1 LFLIRSLIWIGVLFM
16 VVAGAVAGVR
26 AVGQT
31 APLTPTYLQ
40 TGACEQPCWQGLRP
54 GMDYIDHVMDQASR
68 GSPYSARTT
77 DYGDGIAQSFELS
90 TYGVLTLADV
100 IHEFGPPERV
110 SCLGTDHS
118 SLFPGEPWVMSAQLY
133 FAGGLVVVDVVRP
146 DTYTRLTPDMR
157 VRAVQY
163 FAPGDPVYPIGQTTA
178 WYGFASTHRRYR
190 DCHP

>member
-1 LFLIRSLIWIGVLFM
+1 LFIIRPLIWIGSLFVLA
-16 VVAGAVAGVR
+16 AGVVAGVR

-40 TGACEQPCWQGLRP
+40 TGACEQPCWQGMRP
-54 GMDYIDHVMDQASR
+54 GLDYIDHVMDQVGR

-90 TYGVLTLADV
+90 TYGALTLADV
-100 IHEFGPPERV
+100 IHEFGTPERV
-110 SCLGTDHS
+110 GCLGTDHS
-118 SLFPGEPWVMSAQLY
+118 SLYPGQQWVMSAQLY
-133 FAGGLVVVDVVRP
+133 FARGLVVVDVVRP
-146 DTYTRLTPDMR
+146 DSYPRLTPDMR

-163 FAPGDPVYPIGQTTA
+163 FAPGDPLYPIGQTTG
-178 WYGFASTHRRYR
+178 WHGFASTHVHYL